1 VVKSR
6 DPTAQHR
13 ARTLVTSSNVNPFEE
28 EWRFLRGLFARPR
41 HVGAIAPS
49 SPELARAI
57 AGEID
62 PDRPGPVLEL
72 GPGTGVVTAAL
83 IDRGVAPERIIAIEY
98 DPEFASHVGQ
108 RFPKVR
114 VIQGDAFA
122 LAGTLGNGGHARF
135 AGIVSGIPLLNH
147 PPARRNALI
156 QSALAHLTEGAPFVQ
171 FSYGLTPPI
180 APPAGIK
187 VSLAAFVWKNL
198 PPARVWVYRKV

>member
-6 DPTAQHR
+6 DDMALHD
-13 ARTLVTSSNVNPFEE
+13 ARTLVTSSGVNPFEE

-57 AGEID
+57 AGQID

-83 IDRGVAPERIIAIEY
+83 IARGVAPERITAIEF

-108 RFPKVR
+108 RFPLVR

-122 LAGTLGNGGHARF
+122 LAGTLGNGHAHF

-147 PPARRNALI
+147 PPARRNAYI
-156 QSALAHLTEGAPFVQ
+156 QSAVARLADGAPFVQ

-180 APPAGIK
+180 APPAGIE

-198 PPARVWVYRKV
+198 PPARVWVYRKT